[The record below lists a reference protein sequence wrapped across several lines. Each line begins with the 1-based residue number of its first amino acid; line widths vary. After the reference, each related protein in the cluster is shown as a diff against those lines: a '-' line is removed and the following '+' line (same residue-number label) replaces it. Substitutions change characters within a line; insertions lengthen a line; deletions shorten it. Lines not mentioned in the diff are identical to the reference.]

1 MTHTF
6 VIAGFT
12 VSVAAIVAIAAVL
25 QWLAVLAISRKRP
38 LLVSSAILAIAWIGV
53 FSGGMTP
60 TPVRTADAAVLHAN
74 PHASCSSITEDMSA
88 SEVKAKLGD
97 PDAAKSEE
105 ETRGP
110 GAAVWVYRDSRCAVH
125 ILDDKVEFID

>member
-12 VSVAAIVAIAAVL
+12 FSVASIVAAAAVV
-25 QWLAVLAISRKRP
+25 QWLIVLSLLRRRP
-38 LLVSSAILAIAWIGV
+38 LVVSSVILAIAWIGV
-53 FSGGMTP
+53 FSTGHETR
-60 TPVRTADAAVLHAN
+60 VAEAAVVKTGT
-74 PHASCSSITEDMSA
+74 HASCSSITEDTSA
-88 SEVKAKLGD
+88 AEVKVKLGD
-97 PDAAKSEE
+97 PDAARSEE

-125 ILDDKVEFID
+125 ILDGKVEFVD